1 MKKLFSYLRKLFHQ
15 KVLLCDLDGT
25 LIVTK
30 SGKTFPE
37 NEDDWKFKPGICYAI
52 RSYNPKYIFII
63 SNQGGI
69 EKGFVD
75 RGKFIAKMNDIMNEI
90 RKWGDFVVSGTFCE
104 SNDPNN
110 EFRKPNVG
118 MVDFFR
124 HCYVMGYDFD
134 NRHALMIGDASGKDG
149 QFSDSD
155 LQCAKNAG
163 IRYCDVDDFINASQ
177 PCQKCKD
184 KCFKSDW
191 IKNFGEAMPVNLP
204 CDEFYKERLKRVI
217 VK

>member
-1 MKKLFSYLRKLFHQ
+1 MAMFKKLRQFFNQ

-37 NEDDWKFKPGICYAI
+37 DENDWKFKDHIKEAI
-52 RSYNPKYIFII
+52 QEYNPKYIFII

-75 RGKFIAKMNDIMNEI
+75 EGKFIKKIQAI
-90 RKWGDFVVSGTFCE
+90 RDEMETWGDYIIAWTYCT

-110 EFRKPNVG
+110 EFRKPNIG
-118 MVDFFR
+118 MVDSFR
-124 HCYVMGYDFD
+124 HEYAMGYDFE
-134 NRHALMIGDASGKDG
+134 NRRALMIGDASGLSG

-163 IRYCDVDDFINASQ
+163 IRYCDVDHFIEAMC
-177 PCQKCKD
+177 PCTGCMPGQCCAGEYPCGTD
-184 KCFKSDW
+184 EFKS
-191 IKNFGEAMPVNLP
+191 
-204 CDEFYKERLKRVI
+204 ERLKRVI
-217 VK
+217 IKPSPMTP

>member
-1 MKKLFSYLRKLFHQ
+1 MKILRTIRNFFNL

-37 NEDDWKFKPGICYAI
+37 NEDDWKFKPGINYAI
-52 RSYNPKYIFII
+52 RQYNPKYIFII

-75 RGKFIAKMNDIMNEI
+75 EGKFIKKIQAI
-90 RKWGDFVVSGTFCE
+90 RDEMETWGDYIIAWNYCT

-110 EFRKPNVG
+110 EFRKPNIG
-118 MVDFFR
+118 MVDSFR
-124 HCYVMGYDFD
+124 HEYAMGYDFE
-134 NRHALMIGDASGKDG
+134 NRRALMIGDASGLSG
-149 QFSDSD
+149 QFSDTD

-163 IRYCDVDDFINASQ
+163 ICYCDVDHFIEAMC
-177 PCQKCKD
+177 PCAVCNYGQCAAGEYPCPSD
-184 KCFKSDW
+184 EFKS
-191 IKNFGEAMPVNLP
+191 
-204 CDEFYKERLKRVI
+204 ERLKRVI
-217 VK
+217 IK

>member
-1 MKKLFSYLRKLFHQ
+1 MKITKVLKNFFNQ

-37 NEDDWKFKPGICYAI
+37 NEEDWEFMPRIKESIQE
-52 RSYNPKYIFII
+52 YNPKYIFII

-75 RGKFIAKMNDIMNEI
+75 ERKFNTKFRRIIDEI
-90 RKWGDFVVSGTFCE
+90 KTWGDYIVEGAYCT
-104 SNDPNN
+104 SNNPENIN
-110 EFRKPNVG
+110 RKPNTG

-124 HCYVMGYDFD
+124 HAYVMGYDFD
-134 NRHALMIGDASGKDG
+134 NRHALMIGDASGLPG

-155 LQCAKNAG
+155 LQCARNAG
-163 IRYCDVDDFINASQ
+163 IKYCDVKQFIYAMH
-177 PCQKCKD
+177 PCYISKD
-184 KCFKSDW
+184 TESPCGA
-191 IKNFGEAMPVNLP
+191 GEYPFLP
-204 CDEFYKERLKRVI
+204 CTESKRSRLKKALI
-217 VK
+217 